1 LKPWRVERFC
11 IPASNNGPFVH
22 AMEDVLDVYQ
32 QPYDPL
38 RPQVCV
44 DETSKQ
50 LLDHVRVPI
59 PASPGVPARVDDEY
73 RRCGTANIFMAVEP
87 LTGRVMTQATE
98 RRTSVDFAKFL
109 RWLSDQE
116 YPAAQRIILVMD
128 NLSTHSPAA
137 FYEAFEPAEA
147 RRLVQRFE
155 IHFTPKHGSWLDVAE
170 IELSVLSR
178 QALDQRI
185 ASLAQLQAVIKAWHA
200 QHDKVVVRW
209 RFTTRDARIKLLHLY
224 PVIERAAAGRVGTG
238 RVTTQLAGERRRAT
252 RPSK

>member
-1 LKPWRVERFC
+1 
-11 IPASNNGPFVH
+11 
-22 AMEDVLDVYQ
+22 MEDVLDVYQ

-59 PASPGVPARVDDEY
+59 PASPGMLARVDDEY

-87 LTGRVMTQATE
+87 LTGRAMTQATE
-98 RRTSVDFAKFL
+98 RRTAVDFAKFL
-109 RWLSDQE
+109 RWLSDDE
-116 YPAAQRIILVMD
+116 YPAAERIVLVMD
-128 NLSTHSPAA
+128 NLSTHSLAA

-155 IHFTPKHGSWLDVAE
+155 IHFTPKHGSWLNVAE

-185 ASLAQLQAVIKAWHA
+185 ASLPQLRTVLEAWHA

-209 RFTTRDARIKLLHLY
+209 RFTTQDARIKLLHLY
-224 PVIERAAAGRVGTG
+224 PVTERAAAGRVGTL
-238 RVTTQLAGERRRAT
+238 RVATKRAGERRRAI
-252 RPSK
+252 RQSK